1 VVVRAVLAALVV
13 AASGVYSRD
22 LASHR
27 AAAAAIPD
35 LASLPR
41 EFDDWVSEDFPLTE
55 SVSRV
60 LGADATLQRRYV
72 DRTGKEVW
80 LFLAYFAQQA
90 VNSQI
95 HSPRH
100 CLPGSGW
107 TIVSLGREPLP
118 VEGRPATVAH
128 LRIRHQEDEQDMYYW
143 FRTRGGT
150 LTGEYALKWDLVKN
164 SLLGRPTDAV
174 FVRYSA
180 PVEDRRA
187 LGSVV
192 DRLDAPLTRIL
203 GGTGL

>member
-1 VVVRAVLAALVV
+1 VVVRAVIAALVV
-13 AASGVYSRD
+13 AASGIYSRD

-27 AAAAAIPD
+27 ASAGSIPD

-41 EFDDWVSEDFPLTE
+41 EIDGWVSEDYPLTDN
-55 SVSRV
+55 VSRV

-72 DRTGKEVW
+72 DQSGAEVW

-107 TIVSLGREPLP
+107 SIVSLDREPVP
-118 VEGRPATVAH
+118 VEGKRETVAH
-128 LRIRHQEDEQDMYYW
+128 MLIRRQQLRQDMFYW
-143 FRTRGGT
+143 FKT
-150 LTGEYALKWDLVKN
+150 

-180 PVEDRRA
+180 PVEDRQA
-187 LGSVV
+187 LASLMARI
-192 DRLDAPLTRIL
+192 DPLLTRVL
-203 GGTGL
+203 RGTGL